1 MSPDNSDSGQLK
13 LPVRER
19 PMFLLIDGYSL
30 LFRAYY
36 SMGEMNAPDG
46 TPTGALFGL
55 SNMLIKAVGDLKP
68 DYLLVAFDAHGP
80 TFRHESFPEYKANR
94 DAAPED
100 LKIQL
105 EMSRELVEAL
115 GMDHEELPGFEAD
128 DVIGTLA
135 RKGESKGWDVRILT
149 GDSDLG
155 QLVTERI
162 VVYQSVRGA
171 GPDRVMDIEAVCEK
185 YGIKTPANLTDYK
198 GLVGD
203 SSDNI
208 PGVRGVGDKTARK
221 LLAKYPTIEEIYE
234 NLDLIEEKF
243 KKRLEPG
250 RDMAF
255 KSKDLATIRTDLPLE
270 IDGKSQEE
278 FRYDLEHIDKERASE
293 LFARLGFRKLAEKLE
308 LPEHVEEGPSA
319 HEFET
324 VIIITG
330 EQLEELIGKI
340 SEAGRFALDFETSG
354 LDARTE
360 SMVGIA
366 CAVDDAVGYY
376 IPVGHSPSITDEF
389 KTQIPLK
396 KVLEAFKPVWEDPEI
411 EKICQHGKFE
421 WLVCNRYGIE
431 LNGIVDDPMIADY
444 LIDPDNRH
452 GLKEMAQRELS
463 WTMTGIEDLIGPKGK
478 DQKSMVDVPID
489 RAAPYAAAD
498 AVSTLM
504 LAKIYRPWIRD
515 DGMEELYRKV
525 EIPLEP
531 ILGGMEAVGIRL
543 NPDVLADLADD
554 LDQKMA
560 DISSVIFQE
569 IGDEINLNSPKQL
582 AVVFFD
588 KLGYKKY
595 RGRSTSADVLERLS
609 EEHEL
614 PTMVLEYRSL
624 AKIRGT
630 YTRNLIEL
638 IDPNDGRI
646 HTSYNQTVTATG
658 RLSSSNPN
666 LQNIPIRTEIGR
678 GIRKAFEPNN
688 DGDVLLSADYS
699 QIELR
704 LLAHFSK
711 DEVLMEAFQKD
722 EDIHRRTAMGIFGVD
737 ADGVTPDMRR
747 GAKTIN
753 FGIIYGMGPDGLSKA
768 LKKSR
773 SECREFIDRFFERYP
788 GVKSY
793 MQSNIEHGRKHGY
806 VKTLLGR
813 RKYYSELKSE
823 NRMKRAAAERAAI
836 NMPLQGS
843 AADIIKLAMVKLHS
857 ELMDRGLREC
867 MLLQVHDELVLTV
880 PESRVEEISELVGNS
895 MAGVSSLDVPLVVN
909 CKAGVNWLEME
920 STGDYRSG

>member
-1 MSPDNSDSGQLK
+1 MSLDNSDSGQLK

-19 PMFLLIDGYSL
+19 PLFLLIDGYSL

-55 SNMLIKAVGDLKP
+55 SNMLIKAVGDFKP

-105 EMSRELVEAL
+105 EMSRELVDAL
-115 GMDHEELPGFEAD
+115 GMDHEELLGFEAD

-135 RKGESKGWDVRILT
+135 RKSESKGWDVRILT

-162 VVYQSVRGA
+162 IVYQSVRG
-171 GPDRVMDIEAVCEK
+171 GGQDRVMNIEAVCEK
-185 YGIKTPANLTDYK
+185 YGIKTPLNLTDYK

-208 PGVRGVGDKTARK
+208 PGVRGVGEKTAMK

-234 NLDLIEEKF
+234 NLDQIEEKF

-255 KSKDLATIRTDLPLE
+255 KSKDLATIRIDLPLE
-270 IDGKSQEE
+270 LDEKSQEE
-278 FRYDLEHIDKERASE
+278 FRYDLEHIDKKKAAE
-293 LFARLGFRKLAEKLE
+293 LFARLGFRKLADKLE
-308 LPEHVEEGPSA
+308 LPEHVEEGPSV

-324 VIIITG
+324 VIIDTE

-340 SEAGRFALDFETSG
+340 SVTGRFALDFETSG

-366 CAVDDAVGYY
+366 CALDDTMGYY

-389 KTQIPLK
+389 KIQIPLK
-396 KVLEAFKPVWEDPEI
+396 KVLEAFKPVWENPEI

-431 LNGIVDDPMIADY
+431 LKGIVDDPMIADY

-463 WTMTGIEDLIGPKGK
+463 WTMTGIEDLIDAKGK

-489 RAAPYAAAD
+489 RVAPYAAAD

-531 ILGGMEAVGIRL
+531 VLGGMEAIGIRL
-543 NPDVLADLADD
+543 NPDVLVDLADD
-554 LDQKMA
+554 LDRKMA
-560 DISSVIFQE
+560 DISSVIYQE

-582 AVVFFD
+582 AEVFFD
-588 KLGYKKY
+588 KLEYKKY
-595 RGRSTSADVLERLS
+595 RGRSTSADVLEKLS

-638 IDPNDGRI
+638 IDPDDGRI

-688 DGDVLLSADYS
+688 DGDLLLSADYS

-722 EDIHRRTAMGIFGVD
+722 EDIHRRTAKEIFGVD
-737 ADGVTPDMRR
+737 ADDVTPDMRR

-793 MQSNIEHGRKHGY
+793 MQSNIDHGRKHGY

-813 RKYYSELKSE
+813 RKYYPELKSD

-857 ELMDRGLREC
+857 ELMDRGLRKC
-867 MLLQVHDELVLTV
+867 ILLQVHDELVLTV
-880 PESRVEEISELVGNS
+880 PESRLEEISELVGNS
-895 MAGVSSLDVPLVVN
+895 MAGVSNLNAPLIVN
-909 CKAGVNWLEME
+909 CKAGINWLEME